1 MSATAP
7 GSPEIRD
14 YLLRRM
20 TETARTRFEEAYF
33 RDDRLLD
40 RIESEEDLL
49 VAEYVMGR
57 LSDAER
63 HLFEDS
69 LLDTPYYRDRVETT
83 RSIKLRLAE
92 ERFFRK
98 KAAAT
103 QGAGGPASGAS
114 GAPDSRL
121 FPRGTG
127 IGVGFGLLVLLTIA
141 SLASAWFLKSALART
156 RQELA
161 DRAPRADEPARTG
174 VLPLAQTVVL
184 APPDGTGPSLVRV
197 RRPKGGALLLVVP
210 RPALAR
216 GAVAFGVALE
226 AGGRS
231 AWESGELPTPDS
243 DEGELSV
250 RLPPGVPPAGAYAVR
265 LRTRAAVGP
274 PQDGFLGTLDVVDR

>member
-57 LSDAER
+57 LSEAER
-63 HLFEDS
+63 HLFEES

-103 QGAGGPASGAS
+103 AGTGGSPS

-127 IGVGFGLLVLLTIA
+127 IGVGFGLLLLLTIA

-156 RQELA
+156 RLELA
-161 DRAPRADEPARTG
+161 DRAPRADAAARAG
-174 VLPLAQTVVL
+174 VVPVAQTVVL
-184 APPDGTGPSLVRV
+184 TPAEGPGPSIARV
-197 RRPKGGALLLVVP
+197 RRPAGGALLLVFP
-210 RPALAR
+210 RSTLAR
-216 GAVAFGVALE
+216 GAAAFGVAL
-226 AGGRS
+226 ASGGRTV
-231 AWESGELPTPDS
+231 WDSGELPPLDS
-243 DEGELSV
+243 EDGELSV
-250 RLPPGVPPAGAYAVR
+250 RVPPGVPPAGAYAVR
-265 LRTRAAVGP
+265 LRHRGAIGP
-274 PQDGFLGTLDVVDR
+274 PQDGFLGTLDILER

>member
-63 HLFEDS
+63 HLFEES

-103 QGAGGPASGAS
+103 RGAGGSPS
-114 GAPDSRL
+114 GAPDARL

-141 SLASAWFLKSALART
+141 SLASAWFLKSALTRT
-156 RQELA
+156 RRELA
-161 DRAPRADEPARTG
+161 DRAPRADAAARAG
-174 VLPLAQTVVL
+174 VVPVAQTVVL
-184 APPDGTGPSLVRV
+184 TPAEGTGPSIVRV
-197 RRPKGGALLLVVP
+197 RRPRGGALLLVFP
-210 RPALAR
+210 RATLAR
-216 GAVAFGVALE
+216 GALAFGVALGS
-226 AGGRS
+226 GGRT
-231 AWESGELPTPDS
+231 AWDSGELPPLDS
-243 DEGELSV
+243 EGGDLSV
-250 RLPPGVPPAGAYAVR
+250 RVPPGVPPAGAYAVR
-265 LRTRAAVGP
+265 LRSRGAIGP
-274 PQDGFLGTLDVVDR
+274 PQDGFLGTLDILER

>member
-63 HLFEDS
+63 HLFEES

-103 QGAGGPASGAS
+103 AGRRRSPS

-127 IGVGFGLLVLLTIA
+127 IGVGFGLLLLLTIA
-141 SLASAWFLKSALART
+141 SLASAWFLKTALART

-161 DRAPRADEPARTG
+161 DRAPRAGAAARAG
-174 VLPLAQTVVL
+174 VVPLAQTVVL
-184 APPDGTGPSLVRV
+184 TPAAGNRPVDRAREAPA
-197 RRPKGGALLLVVP
+197 GGALLLVFP
-210 RPALAR
+210 RATLAR
-216 GAVAFGVALE
+216 GAAAFGVAL
-226 AGGRS
+226 ASGGPP
-231 AWESGELPTPDS
+231 SGTPAS
-243 DEGELSV
+243 CRPWIRRTASFPCGCRREF
-250 RLPPGVPPAGAYAVR
+250 PPAGAYAVR
-265 LRTRAAVGP
+265 LRSRGAVGP
-274 PQDGFLGTLDVVDR
+274 PQDSFLGTLDILER